1 MWYNTVKRGKKVG
14 DSAIKDDKAIKDD
27 SAIKA
32 YVYTAKDEVDLSE
45 V

>member
-14 DSAIKDDKAIKDD
+14 DKAIKDD
-27 SAIKA
+27 SAIKP